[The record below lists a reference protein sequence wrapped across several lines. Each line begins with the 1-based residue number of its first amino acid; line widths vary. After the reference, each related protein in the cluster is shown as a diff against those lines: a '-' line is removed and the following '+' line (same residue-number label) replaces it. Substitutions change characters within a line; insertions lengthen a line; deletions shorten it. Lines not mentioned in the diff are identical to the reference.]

1 MQENDLKSNLKMI
14 ETFKEEMNKYLK
26 EIQENIINQVEAF
39 KRTQIEMN
47 KEIMKK

>member
-1 MQENDLKSNLKMI
+1 MI

-47 KEIMKK
+47 KEIWKK

>member
-1 MQENDLKSNLKMI
+1 MI

-47 KEIMKK
+47 KEIWKKQHKQQRKCIKL